1 MKSYAQYKKEIG
13 KHPDFTCPFINS
25 AIDQL
30 EKLREQNDSLRIKL
44 HEWMDAVKEIS
55 QSTQDQKKQIR
66 KLKSQINKLK
76 ISQEQKSKL
85 KSSIDDIINL

>member
-13 KHPDFTCPFINS
+13 KHPDFTCPFINF
-25 AIDQL
+25 AVDQL
-30 EKLREQNDSLRIKL
+30 EKLREQNDSLRTKL

-55 QSTQDQKKQIR
+55 QSAQDQKKQIR

-76 ISQEQKSKL
+76 IPQEQKSKL